1 MSKRLQWVI
10 SGLIVIAFFMGTSA
24 LAGDN
29 EGWKKWNEEDGIIG
43 YERKVE
49 GSKYL
54 ETKAETVIDAS
65 EEVLLEVLMDIANYP
80 KWMYDC
86 KESKLL
92 EKKDD
97 FHRVL
102 YYNQN
107 IPVIGQPD
115 RWAVI
120 EAITTYE
127 FDHNGGK
134 CTTTL
139 ESIDREYPRTDGQRM
154 NKFTGKFELKM
165 LGRNKTWVRYTAFS
179 DPAGFAP
186 AFVAKSTIRRVS
198 FNGVKQWREMVKDP
212 HYIKAAETGIAKP
225 IIEKAIADGALKFA
239 ANAQ

>member
-1 MSKRLQWVI
+1 MLVF
-10 SGLIVIAFFMGTSA
+10 AFCMVSLSVAEDKG
-24 LAGDN
+24 
-29 EGWKKWNEEDGIIG
+29 GWKKWKEEDGIVG

-54 ETKAETVIDAS
+54 ETKAEAVIDAP

-80 KWMYDC
+80 KWMFDC
-86 KESKLL
+86 KEAILL

-97 FHRVL
+97 FNRVL

-107 IPVIGQPD
+107 IPVVGQPD

-120 EAITTYE
+120 EAITAYDFPESGAT
-127 FDHNGGK
+127 

-139 ESIDREYPRTDGQRM
+139 TSIDREYPRTDGQRM
-154 NKFTGKFELKM
+154 NKFTGLFELKM
-165 LGRNKTWVRYTAFS
+165 LSRNKTWVRYTAYS

-186 AFVAKSTIRRVS
+186 AFVAKSTIRKVS

-212 HYIKAAETGIAKP
+212 HYIQAAEKGIAKP
-225 IIEKAIADGALKFA
+225 IIEKAIADGILKYA
-239 ANAQ
+239 ANAE